1 MVADDSDDGL
11 PRRLR
16 KRKVQHHS
24 YDDGAALQQLLEVA
38 AGAQKIVVFSGSGL
52 SASSGMSTFS
62 TRGGLYERAQKKYKL
77 ADGKML
83 FTYAF
88 FDRQRPEAQA
98 FFADIYSEAVS
109 AEPAAGHHAL
119 RQLYDAGRLHRHY
132 TLNIDGLAQQVGMD
146 TWHHEH
152 NTAGVT
158 VEMHGNVHYLV
169 CPQCHATAPMSAAL
183 ARQIRAREPLPCTA
197 PGCGRGLMRFKV
209 MMYDDGEAECI
220 TPDDVM
226 DLMEEDVKAADL
238 VLWVGISFQQ
248 SASTMYFRKA
258 RCWIQEAG
266 RLGQCV
272 QALVNPSDEALFNL
286 RTAMSN
292 QSELRVL
299 EVLAESDEVLPLLAD
314 RLRTPGGGGAAAA
327 AVDRARAA
335 AAAAAHHRA
344 KLEEA
349 RHAQQAHL
357 DAAAL
362 TGTAA
367 APPPNMLAAAV
378 AVLAGQQPLV
388 KQESLVHGALEGSLP
403 QAVLPLPPLPVL
415 PTPLQAALPQL
426 PMPAALLHAVGFP
439 GSAAA
444 AAAQAGLLQNMQQQA
459 VQQLAAQQ
467 QPGAEQAPQEQ
478 EQQHAHQQAHQQQH
492 IVQQPPQQ
500 KEHQETIHMLSTLQ
514 ATLQAALQQQLAQQQ
529 QEQQQQQQAATPLL
543 AQLLGGLQ
551 SAASALQAQ
560 PQHQLQQQPLQAL
573 VHAQLPSEQGQGDGQ
588 GQAES
593 MQAAA
598 VAATG
603 QQCGNDSEAAM
614 HRVLVDSAAKREQSP
629 QAVVLQEHDSRD
641 SEEQQE
647 PPPPLTTGAAV
658 ATVAAAEA
666 EPAVPASS

>member
-1 MVADDSDDGL
+1 MRLRARAPEVVADDSDDGL

-24 YDDGAALQQLLEVA
+24 YADGAALQQLLEVA

-98 FFADIYSEAVS
+98 FFADIYSEAVN
-109 AEPAAGHHAL
+109 AEPAVGHHAL

-169 CPQCHATAPMSAAL
+169 CPQCHATAPMSSAL
-183 ARQIRAREPLPCTA
+183 AAQIRARVPVPCTA
-197 PGCGRGLMRFKV
+197 PGCAGSLMRFKV

-248 SASTMYFRKA
+248 SASTVYFRKA

-266 RLGQCV
+266 RLDQCV

-314 RLRTPGGGGAAAA
+314 RLRSPGGAAAAAA

-349 RHAQQAHL
+349 QQAQQARPG
-357 DAAAL
+357 AAPGEGA
-362 TGTAA
+362 TAA
-367 APPPNMLAAAV
+367 PAAHMLAAAV
-378 AVLAGQQPLV
+378 AALAGQQAVV
-388 KQESLVHGALEGSLP
+388 KQEPLMPGTLK
-403 QAVLPLPPLPVL
+403 QAVLPQTALPAMPLPLQPVALQL
-415 PTPLQAALPQL
+415 PT
-426 PMPAALLHAVGFP
+426 PAALLHAVGLP
-439 GSAAA
+439 GGSAAA
-444 AAAQAGLLQNMQQQA
+444 GH
-459 VQQLAAQQ
+459 
-467 QPGAEQAPQEQ
+467 EQ
-478 EQQHAHQQAHQQQH
+478 EDA
-492 IVQQPPQQ
+492 
-500 KEHQETIHMLSTLQ
+500 
-514 ATLQAALQQQLAQQQ
+514 
-529 QEQQQQQQAATPLL
+529 
-543 AQLLGGLQ
+543 
-551 SAASALQAQ
+551 
-560 PQHQLQQQPLQAL
+560 
-573 VHAQLPSEQGQGDGQ
+573 
-588 GQAES
+588 
-593 MQAAA
+593 
-598 VAATG
+598 
-603 QQCGNDSEAAM
+603 SEAAAG
-614 HRVLVDSAAKREQSP
+614 LVPIDPAAKGEQSP
-629 QAVVLQEHDSRD
+629 QAVVLQENDSHDS
-641 SEEQQE
+641 EPQQE
-647 PPPPLTTGAAV
+647 PSPRLTTGAAV
-658 ATVAAAEA
+658 ASVASAAA
-666 EPAVPASS
+666 EPAVPAS

>member
-1 MVADDSDDGL
+1 MRLRARAPEVVAEDSDNGL

-24 YDDGAALQQLLEVA
+24 YDDGTALQQLLEVA

-98 FFADIYSEAVS
+98 FFADIYSEAVN

-119 RQLYDAGRLHRHY
+119 RQMYDAGRLHRHY
-132 TLNIDGLAQQVGMD
+132 TLNIDGLAEQVGMD

-169 CPQCHATAPMSAAL
+169 CPECHAMAPMSAAL
-183 ARQIRAREPLPCTA
+183 ARQIRGREPVPCAA
-197 PGCGRGLMRFKV
+197 PGCGQGTMRFKV

-266 RLGQCV
+266 RLDQCV

-314 RLRTPGGGGAAAA
+314 RLRVPGGAGAAAA
-327 AVDRARAA
+327 AADRARAA

-349 RHAQQAHL
+349 QRAQL
-357 DAAAL
+357 AAAA
-362 TGTAA
+362 GAGAVA
-367 APPPNMLAAAV
+367 APAPHMLAAAV
-378 AVLAGQQPLV
+378 AALVGQQPAV
-388 KQESLVHGALEGSLP
+388 KLEAPLSGAAAVKHESSLHP
-403 QAVLPLPPLPVL
+403 TVLPLPALPVL
-415 PTPLQAALPQL
+415 PSPLQAALPQL
-426 PMPAALLHAVGFP
+426 SMPAALLHAASPQGVVLP
-439 GSAAA
+439 
-444 AAAQAGLLQNMQQQA
+444 
-459 VQQLAAQQ
+459 
-467 QPGAEQAPQEQ
+467 EQDSHDSE
-478 EQQHAHQQAHQQQH
+478 
-492 IVQQPPQQ
+492 
-500 KEHQETIHMLSTLQ
+500 
-514 ATLQAALQQQLAQQQ
+514 QQ
-529 QEQQQQQQAATPLL
+529 QEQ
-543 AQLLGGLQ
+543 
-551 SAASALQAQ
+551 
-560 PQHQLQQQPLQAL
+560 
-573 VHAQLPSEQGQGDGQ
+573 
-588 GQAES
+588 
-593 MQAAA
+593 
-598 VAATG
+598 
-603 QQCGNDSEAAM
+603 
-614 HRVLVDSAAKREQSP
+614 
-629 QAVVLQEHDSRD
+629 
-641 SEEQQE
+641 
-647 PPPPLTTGAAV
+647 PPPLTTGAAV
-658 ATVAAAEA
+658 AAVAAAEA
-666 EPAVPASS
+666 EPAVHAA